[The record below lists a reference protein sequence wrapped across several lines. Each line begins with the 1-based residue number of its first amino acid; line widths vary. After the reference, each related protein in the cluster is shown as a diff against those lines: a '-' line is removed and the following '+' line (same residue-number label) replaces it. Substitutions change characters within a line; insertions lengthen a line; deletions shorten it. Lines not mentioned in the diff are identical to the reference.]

1 MRDED
6 KLKLMKV
13 ALNSNY
19 GNGMVYIDHINYI
32 KTSNGY
38 DKGSHLYLEIQNLR
52 RNLEKK
58 KKRKNK
64 IRNIFTA

>member
-38 DKGSHLYLEIQNLR
+38 DKGSYLYLKIQNLR

-58 KKRKNK
+58 RKRKNK
-64 IRNIFTA
+64 IRNIFTT

>member
-38 DKGSHLYLEIQNLR
+38 DKGSHLYLKIQNLR

-58 KKRKNK
+58 RKRKNK
-64 IRNIFTA
+64 IRNIFTT